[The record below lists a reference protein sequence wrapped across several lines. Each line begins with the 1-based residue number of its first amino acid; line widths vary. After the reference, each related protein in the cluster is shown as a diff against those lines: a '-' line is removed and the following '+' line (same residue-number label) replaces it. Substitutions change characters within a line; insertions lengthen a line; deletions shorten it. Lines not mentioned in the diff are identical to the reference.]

1 MCKHPQKS
9 NAISSLIAL
18 FFTQVATI
26 FLSQILAFQVEFSTI
41 QMVLLWRDPEG
52 NSVKSATVHNS
63 VPTQNHCSKE
73 MQKISALEKNI
84 SEKDNMIAKLQDEL
98 KMLKEVSS

>member
-1 MCKHPQKS
+1 
-9 NAISSLIAL
+9 
-18 FFTQVATI
+18 
-26 FLSQILAFQVEFSTI
+26 
-41 QMVLLWRDPEG
+41 MVLLWRDPEG

-98 KMLKEVSS
+98 KMLKEVSSKTLLLVYIYSIINYLLSLLALIIIE